1 MSLIELQDTKLSEIQ
16 EKAATSGVNITLEIR
31 SLYSGTDEPYSES
44 ASNSGNGP
52 YAA

>member
-31 SLYSGTDEPYSES
+31 SLYRSADTPYSEE
-44 ASNSGNGP
+44 APNSSRGP